1 MCSFTIGG
9 SERAQIRVKY
19 IMKHQ
24 AFMSIATAFYSRFSH
39 EVVKKY
45 AA

>member
-1 MCSFTIGG
+1 LLDPKAHR
-9 SERAQIRVKY
+9 SEY
-19 IMKHQ
+19 IILHQ